1 MTDTTLTHSPATAA
15 TSEQYALVMLVRDR
29 GNGLER
35 VLGILRRRGPAF
47 STINVANSEVADTAR
62 VTIMVQGSRTAAEHT
77 LEHLRKLVDVRW
89 ATVVPAASAAENVVL
104 REFAL
109 IRVSCDARNR
119 REVIALAQQFGAR
132 VVDVADSWLIVE
144 ASGHSDSIEQLIS
157 QMRPYGIRE
166 LTRTGGV
173 AV

>member
-1 MTDTTLTHSPATAA
+1 MTDTTLTHSPATA
-15 TSEQYALVMLVRDR
+15 TSGEQYALVMLVRDR

-35 VLGILRRRGPAF
+35 VLGILRRRGPSF
-47 STINVANSEVADTAR
+47 STINVAASEVADTAR
-62 VTIMVQGSRTAAEHT
+62 VTVMLQGSRAAAEQT

-109 IRVSCDARNR
+109 IRVSCDAQNR
-119 REVIALAQQFGAR
+119 REVIGLAQQFGAR

-144 ASGHSDSIEQLIS
+144 ASGQSETIEQLIS
-157 QMRPYGIRE
+157 QIRPYGIRE

>member
-1 MTDTTLTHSPATAA
+1 MTDTTLAHSPATPAA
-15 TSEQYALVMLVRDR
+15 SEQYALVMLVRDR

-35 VLGILRRRGPAF
+35 VLGILRRRGPSF

-89 ATVVPAASAAENVVL
+89 ATVVPAASAAENVLL

-109 IRVSCDARNR
+109 IRVSCDAQNR

-144 ASGHSDSIEQLIS
+144 ASGHSDIIEQLIS
-157 QMRPYGIRE
+157 QVRPYGIRE